1 MARLLARQVRRG
13 DAAEDEFAGREDA
26 MAYYLRRARGRFAES
41 LAALPAGGRVLELGA
56 DPWLFTQLLAE
67 RGVVPVTC
75 GSRPGVWV
83 RDASLPAVQE
93 VSLRWGARAVTV
105 EHHLF
110 DAERDVWPFAD
121 GTFDVV
127 ICMELLEHLTYS
139 PAHLLHEANRVLVP
153 GGAVHLSTPNAVA
166 ATKLA
171 ALARGRTIAGKYS
184 GFGPDGRHNREFTP
198 DEVAAVLAAANFA
211 PRVETRNVAGYTPSE
226 PFARALR
233 GATERAP
240 RRRDHIFATATKS
253 GPPVLAFPDWLYH
266 DIDPERM
273 RAGGVALV

>member
-1 MARLLARQVRRG
+1 MARLLARQVRRDG
-13 DAAEDEFAGREDA
+13 AVADEFEGREEA
-26 MAYYLRRARGRFAES
+26 MAYYLRRSRGRFAES
-41 LAALPAGGRVLELGA
+41 LAALPPRGRALELGA

-75 GSRPGVWV
+75 GKRPGVWV

-93 VSLRWGARAVTV
+93 VSLRWGAHAVTV

-110 DAERDVWPFAD
+110 DAERDLWPFAD
-121 GTFDVV
+121 GAFDLVV
-127 ICMELLEHLTYS
+127 CMEVLEHLTYS
-139 PAHLLHEANRVLVP
+139 PAHLLHEANRVLAP
-153 GGAVHLSTPNAVA
+153 GGALHLTTPNALA

-171 ALARGRTIAGKYS
+171 AFVRGRSIGATYS

-198 DEVAAVLAAANFA
+198 GEVGAVLAAANFT
-211 PRVETRNVAGYTPSE
+211 PRVTTRNVAGYEPAE
-226 PFARALR
+226 PFARAVR
-233 GATERAP
+233 AATEGSP

-253 GPPVLAFPDWLYH
+253 GPPVLAFPDWLYR